1 MGDMIPTLVKAI
13 QELNTLVTTQ
23 AAEIAALKAKVG
35 A

>member
-1 MGDMIPTLVKAI
+1 MLIKAI

-23 AAEIAALKAKVG
+23 AAQIAALQAKVG